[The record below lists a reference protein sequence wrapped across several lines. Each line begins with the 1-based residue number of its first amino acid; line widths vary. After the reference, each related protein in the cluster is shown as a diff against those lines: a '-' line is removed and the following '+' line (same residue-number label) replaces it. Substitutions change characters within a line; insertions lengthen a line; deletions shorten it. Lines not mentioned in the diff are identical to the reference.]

1 MKKYTNSF
9 SSQLARDEVKKPT
22 NSFSSQIKWSEN
34 FHQISFTD
42 GSVFVGRVYE
52 TSDSIHI
59 LFKNEQELI
68 FLNKDVLKKK
78 ELNKGERKVS
88 TKLGKT
94 RYLYSPSAMTLK
106 QGQFAFSQKEL
117 FFSTLAYG
125 IHDNVSIQL
134 GSILPVLFISG
145 GANGILAFKVGGE
158 VEPYFHI
165 GGGLQSFIFIEEA
178 FHTPFGVLTM
188 GNAQKHI
195 SINIGIPFSNS
206 GSTNIK
212 FASLSAFYN
221 FTRNISLVSENFLI
235 MSDESIGRYGE
246 SVAIHGLAMR
256 YSGESFYT
264 DIGFLMTEEIPVPY
278 PWIDISLDF

>member
-1 MKKYTNSF
+1 
-9 SSQLARDEVKKPT
+9 VKKDNNP
-22 NSFSSQIKWSEN
+22 FSSQIKWSEN

-178 FHTPFGVLTM
+178 FHIPFGVLTM

-206 GSTNIK
+206 GSKNIK

-235 MSDESIGRYGE
+235 MSDESIGIHGE
-246 SVAIHGLAMR
+246 SLAIHGLAMR